1 MHEYDWYTEETDH
14 NKPRLIKTIKMLVRR
29 AFHVYLDEAFCDFS
43 SLLIASLLLLHMLNE
58 CITGNIH
65 CGFTKLRTT
74 GTISGW
80 IDRACLHSIIWC
92 ITETL
97 TLFFALHQCFCVPLH
112 RTVLW
117 SLDSLWMTDRHSS
130 SCSCR
135 LWRLFC
141 SFNCDI
147 ILSTQTWN
155 RNA

>member
-1 MHEYDWYTEETDH
+1 MHEYDWYTDETDH
-14 NKPRLIKTIKMLVRR
+14 NKPRLIKMLVRR
-29 AFHVYLDEAFCDFS
+29 AFLVDLDEAFCDFFFP

-58 CITGNIH
+58 CITGNIR

-97 TLFFALHQCFCVPLH
+97 TLFFTLHQCFCVPRH

-117 SLDSLWMTDRHSS
+117 SFGFLCGRLTDTPAAAPAGSDAF
-130 SCSCR
+130 
-135 LWRLFC
+135 FC

-147 ILSTQTWN
+147 ILSIQAWN